1 MLPCPK
7 CGNPTKETSDLCLS
21 SKTIFLSKS
30 HRPMC
35 RLAKMHKYG
44 RQSQARETSDYSYE
58 EAAASETATGY
69 SWERESYSGEE
80 EEESSEEET
89 EEDDEDDDD
98 DDDAEEINK
107 SES

>member
-1 MLPCPK
+1 
-7 CGNPTKETSDLCLS
+7 
-21 SKTIFLSKS
+21 
-30 HRPMC
+30 MC

-80 EEESSEEET
+80 EEESEEA
-89 EEDDEDDDD
+89 EEDDEDDN
-98 DDDAEEINK
+98 AEEIK

>member
-1 MLPCPK
+1 M
-7 CGNPTKETSDLCLS
+7 
-21 SKTIFLSKS
+21 F
-30 HRPMC
+30 

-98 DDDAEEINK
+98 DDDDAEEINK